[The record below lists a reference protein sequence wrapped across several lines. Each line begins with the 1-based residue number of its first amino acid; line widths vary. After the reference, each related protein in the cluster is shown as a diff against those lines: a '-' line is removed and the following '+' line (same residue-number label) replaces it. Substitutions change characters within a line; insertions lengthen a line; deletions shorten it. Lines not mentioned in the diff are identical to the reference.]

1 MTAVVADT
9 HTVIWYLRDAGRLS
23 EQAAI
28 ALDSAL
34 QANNPIYVAAISLVE
49 MTYLVERGRIPS
61 EAFERLVEQLT
72 DHSSGLILVPLD
84 LAIAQSLRQ
93 IPRDIVPDMP
103 DRIIAATAQH
113 LNLPLITRDLRIRA
127 LKTIQTIW

>member
-9 HTVIWYLRDAGRLS
+9 HIVIWYLRDADRLS

-28 ALDSAL
+28 TLDSTL
-34 QANNPIYVAAISLVE
+34 QAGDPIYIAAISLVE
-49 MTYLVERGRIPS
+49 VTYLVERGRIPL
-61 EAFERLVEQLT
+61 EAFDLLVEQLT
-72 DHSSGLILVPLD
+72 DASSALIVVPLD
-84 LAIAQSLRQ
+84 LAIAQTLRQ
-93 IPRDIVPDMP
+93 IPRDIVPEMP

-127 LKTIQTIW
+127 LTTIQIIW